1 METSASFEARSAP
14 SSYSP
19 ETSPT
24 YCPHCARRALNSSWW
39 VLTPWRRTA
48 CLAPLATSII
58 LVRPTAENAA
68 RVMQALQAFGAP
80 LFDLQIGDLLRD
92 DTVFQMGLP
101 PARIDIL
108 TGISGVSFASTV
120 T

>member
-1 METSASFEARSAP
+1 
-14 SSYSP
+14 
-19 ETSPT
+19 
-24 YCPHCARRALNSSWW
+24 
-39 VLTPWRRTA
+39 
-48 CLAPLATSII
+48 
-58 LVRPTAENAA
+58 
-68 RVMQALQAFGAP
+68 MQALQAFGAP